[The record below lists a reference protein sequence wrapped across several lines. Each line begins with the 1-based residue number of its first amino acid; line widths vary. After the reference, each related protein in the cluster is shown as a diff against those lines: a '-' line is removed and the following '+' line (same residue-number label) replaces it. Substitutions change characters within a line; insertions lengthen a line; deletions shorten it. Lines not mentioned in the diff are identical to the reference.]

1 MLQKVRKIRKDQPRA
16 GTRKLQKEINSEQTL
31 IGRDSLFK
39 LLETEDMLVEKKKK
53 YCRTTYSNHNYAVA
67 LNRVKNLEI
76 VRPNQ
81 VLASDITYISLAGGH
96 AYLFLTTDL
105 FSRKIVGYHLS
116 RDLGHHS
123 ALIALDMA
131 LKGIKNPQGMI
142 HHSDRGCQY
151 CCHDFLSFLNSYQ
164 IIPSMTAENH
174 CYENAH
180 AERVN
185 GILKSEFNLDAC
197 FHDFT
202 SAKLAVEK
210 SISIYNNKR
219 LHWSLKLETPGGVY
233 SKAA

>member
-1 MLQKVRKIRKDQPRA
+1 MIAKAKEVRKDQPRV
-16 GTRKLQKEINSEQTL
+16 GTRKLQKEINSEESQ

-39 LLETEDMLVEKKKK
+39 LLKSADMLVEKKKK
-53 YCRTTYSNHNYAVA
+53 YCRTTYSNHDYAVA

-76 VRPNQ
+76 VSPNQ
-81 VLASDITYISLAGGH
+81 VWVSDITYISLVGEH

-116 RDLGHHS
+116 RDLSHHS

-131 LKGIKNPQGMI
+131 IQGIKNPAGII

-151 CCHDFLSFLNSYQ
+151 CCHDFIGFLNSYQ
-164 IIPSMTAENH
+164 IIPSMTAESH
-174 CYENAH
+174 CYENAY

-185 GILKSEFNLDAC
+185 GILKSEFNLDTC
-197 FHDFT
+197 FYNFM

-219 LHWSLKLETPGGVY
+219 LHWSLKLKTPAAVY

>member
-1 MLQKVRKIRKDQPRA
+1 VIEKAKKIRIDQPRIGA
-16 GTRKLQKEINSEQTL
+16 RKLQKEIYSEQTP

-39 LLETEDMLVEKKKK
+39 LLKNKDMLVSKKKK
-53 YCRTTYSNHNYAVA
+53 YCRTTYSNHPYAVA
-67 LNRVKNLEI
+67 LNRVKTLEI

-81 VLASDITYISLAGGH
+81 VWVSDITYISLGGNH

-116 RDLGHHS
+116 KDLSHHS

-131 LKGIKNPQGMI
+131 LSNIKKSEGII

-151 CCHDFLSFLNSYQ
+151 CCHEFIAFLNSYQ
-164 IIPSMTAENH
+164 MIPSMTAESH

-185 GILKSEFNLDAC
+185 GILKSEFNLDAR
-197 FHDFT
+197 FDSFA
-202 SAKLAVEK
+202 SAQQAVEK

-219 LHWSLKLETPGGVY
+219 FHWSLKLRTPADVY
-233 SKAA
+233 SQAA